1 MITHRTYRIPV
12 EKATSVF
19 SEDDLRRVAG
29 DVAYDMA
36 ESEGLQHARIT
47 AAWRVT
53 AEGIEVVAI
62 DVVGW
67 LPPAPTPTGA
77 QIANVLPD
85 DFTGAVMDYL
95 DERKQP

>member
-67 LPPAPTPTGA
+67 LPPAPT
-77 QIANVLPD
+77 L
-85 DFTGAVMDYL
+85 MDPE
-95 DERKQP
+95 DAA